1 MCVGSRLDLDLLKNV
16 YTGAICDLLIT
27 AFRQATVTNG
37 LAAMMIF
44 STIWLGDT
52 GLILVINEIDEEYC
66 QDCIDR
72 CILCHPSDGIPSV
85 EKDEC
90 FARFDVIC
98 GNLVTLSDASV
109 VYL

>member
-72 CILCHPSDGIPSV
+72 CIWIHP
-85 EKDEC
+85 
-90 FARFDVIC
+90 
-98 GNLVTLSDASV
+98 
-109 VYL
+109 